1 MALPEHLVIGLTGG
15 IGSGK
20 SAASRCFADL
30 GARIIDT
37 DLISHA
43 LSEPPS
49 PALPQI
55 AAWFGQDFL
64 TQSGALD
71 RTRMRETIFADPQAR
86 LKLESIFHPLIQQEC
101 LRQIGKETK
110 APYTILVVP
119 LLFETDSFAAQ
130 IDYSLVIDC
139 PEELQITRTM
149 NRSGLSRER
158 ALSIMAS
165 QLDRQSRLKNADY
178 VIVNTGTIEQLG
190 HDIAQ
195 LHQTFQKLAQ
205 CV

>member
-1 MALPEHLVIGLTGG
+1 MVLPDHLVIGLTGG

-20 SAASRCFADL
+20 SAASRCFADR
-30 GARIIDT
+30 GARIVDT

-55 AAWFGQDFL
+55 AASFGQDFL
-64 TQSGALD
+64 TQSGVLD
-71 RTRMRETIFADPQAR
+71 RAKMRETVFADPQAR
-86 LKLESIFHPLIQQEC
+86 QKLESIFHPLIRQEC
-101 LRQIGKETK
+101 LRQIKQETT

-119 LLFETDSFAAQ
+119 LLFETESFAEQ

-139 PEELQITRTM
+139 PEELQITRTI

-158 ALSIMAS
+158 TLSIMAS
-165 QLDRQSRLKNADY
+165 QLDRQSRLKKANY
-178 VIVNTGTIEQLG
+178 VIINDRTIEQLAR
-190 HDIAQ
+190 DIDQ

-205 CV
+205 CM